1 MPENLDQAHD
11 AYKAAWNV
19 SSDPLSG
26 PSSSHSPNEA
36 YTVDFNGELLYIDA
50 TNWRYSRLLKL
61 QVVASY
67 CMFILFGL
75 AEQAVGTLIPIFQ
88 REYRIN
94 DVQISFIFLSSVMG
108 YFTMAFLNEQSHRIL
123 GIRGVLTLGASSM
136 TIGYLIISLRP
147 PFLVLVLCYIL
158 NGIGFGSLDASLN
171 SWMGKLADLNQLLG
185 ILHGCYGLGCMISPP
200 LITHLVERKNNPWKW
215 NQYYLV
221 LSSVGALCM
230 AQFIVFFR
238 FETPQKYNYTVS
250 FSPSIPLADL
260 VVNNEDDIFDEENVR
275 QSDPQPSPTETAP
288 TNATFAETILSRLIW
303 VLLVILFIY
312 VGGEVAFGSWLV
324 TFLMRIKHL
333 PYKYSSYMATAFWL
347 GLTVGRIGLGFVT
360 AHYFSN
366 ELTANLVYLGGSL
379 GGLLV
384 FWSLALGPWN
394 MVLFPVVFITGLF
407 IGPIFPTHIVVSIN
421 ILPVKFH
428 ALGLGLVCAFGGGG
442 AAVLPFIVGLVADNS
457 DLGLRLYPL
466 IVVGVF
472 AILTAMWL
480 GLMRQFKPTY
490 KRNVLH

>member
-1 MPENLDQAHD
+1 MSSDTEQPQDV
-11 AYKAAWNV
+11 YKASWRV
-19 SSDPLSG
+19 SSDALSG
-26 PSSSHSPNEA
+26 ASCAHSPSQK

-50 TNWRYSRLLKL
+50 TNWRHSGLLKL
-61 QVVASY
+61 QILAAY
-67 CMFILFGL
+67 CMFVLFGL

-88 REYRIN
+88 KEYRIN
-94 DVQISFIFLSSVMG
+94 DVQTSFIFLSSVMG
-108 YFTMAFLNEQSHRIL
+108 YFTMAFINEQSHRLL

-136 TIGYLIISLRP
+136 TIAYLIVSLRP
-147 PFLVLVLCYIL
+147 PFLVLVFCYIM

-171 SWMGKLADLNQLLG
+171 AWMGKLADLNQLLG
-185 ILHGCYGLGCMISPP
+185 ILHGCYGIGCMVSPP
-200 LITHLVERKNNPWKW
+200 LITHLVERKKNPWQW

-221 LSSVGALCM
+221 LCTVGAVCV

-238 FETPQKYNYTVS
+238 FETPQKYHYSVS
-250 FSPSIPLADL
+250 SSPSIPLADMAM
-260 VVNNEDDIFDEENVR
+260 NDSPDAENAEISEDPAEEN
-275 QSDPQPSPTETAP
+275 AP
-288 TNATFAETILSRLIW
+288 ENTPNATFSETILSRLIW
-303 VLLVILFIY
+303 VLLFILFIY

-324 TFLMRIKHL
+324 SFLMRIKDL

-379 GGLLV
+379 GGLLM
-384 FWSLALGPWN
+384 FWFLALGPWN
-394 MVLFPVVFITGLF
+394 AVLFPVVFVTGLF

-457 DLGLRLYPL
+457 DLGLRLFPL
-466 IVVGVF
+466 IVVVVF
-472 AILTAMWL
+472 AMLTAMWL
-480 GLMRQFKPTY
+480 GLMRRFKSTY